1 MLKMMNDLVAT
12 SYHPAWG
19 LAFLSLLLKIYKD
32 MGEGHTPQEA
42 RFRMEQRVENL
53 RECTRNLLTQLGPRL
68 ESMSILWSVCS
79 AFRILIADDS
89 EERLGSLTDGDLVA
103 ALDGCPATGAVAG
116 FTKESFHV
124 LERCRY
130 LGALSDEVHG
140 AVLALRA
147 WRSFAYQDTCMH
159 GGLELQLEE
168 IQLFYEDIAAVVN
181 LLLQNRQ
188 TAPPSSP

>member
-1 MLKMMNDLVAT
+1 MDLVAT
-12 SYHPAWG
+12 SYHPAWA
-19 LAFLSLLLKIYKD
+19 LAMLNLLLKIYKD
-32 MGEGHTPQEA
+32 TSEGYSPQEA

-53 RECTRNLLTQLGPRL
+53 RECTRNLLTRLGPRL
-68 ESMSILWSVCS
+68 DSMSILWSVCS
-79 AFRILIADDS
+79 AFRILIAGAED
-89 EERLGSLTDGDLVA
+89 EEKLARLDDGDLGA
-103 ALDGCPATGAVAG
+103 ALDGCPASGAVAG

-124 LERCRY
+124 LERCRH
-130 LGALSDEVHG
+130 LDVLSDEVNG
-140 AVLALRA
+140 AIMALRA
-147 WRSFAYQDTCMH
+147 WRSFAYQETCMH

>member
-19 LAFLSLLLKIYKD
+19 LALLALLLKIYKD
-32 MGEGHTPQEA
+32 TGEHQTPQEA

-53 RECTRNLLTQLGPRL
+53 CECTRNLLTQLGPRL
-68 ESMSILWSVCS
+68 ESMSIVWSVCS

-89 EERLGSLTDGDLVA
+89 EERLGSLTEGDLVA

-116 FTKESFHV
+116 FTKEGFHV

-130 LGALSDEVHG
+130 LGALLDEVQA
-140 AVLALRA
+140 AVMALRS
-147 WRSFAYQDTCMH
+147 WHQHAYQHTCMH

-168 IQLFYEDIAAVVN
+168 IQLFYEDIAVVVN
-181 LLLQNRQ
+181 LFLQKRQ
-188 TAPPSSP
+188 AAPPSSP